1 MHNDIYLADNT
12 ILTIRQII
20 ITYNGLENKN
30 VVVVLLTL
38 ALVKF
43 LVCNLNVQVQNE
55 CIQSD
60 HGPRTIKFFQ
70 LTRSLPYAI
79 CSIVSQTHK
88 LKIAFILNN
97 IVFDR

>member
-60 HGPRTIKFFQ
+60 QGPRPIKFFQ
-70 LTRSLPYAI
+70 LTRSLAYAI
-79 CSIVSQTHK
+79 CSIVSQTRK
-88 LKIAFILNN
+88 LKNCFHIK
-97 IVFDR
+97 

>member
-20 ITYNGLENKN
+20 TYNGPENKI

-38 ALVKF
+38 ALVLF

-60 HGPRTIKFFQ
+60 QGPRTIKFFQ

-88 LKIAFILNN
+88 LKNCFHIK
-97 IVFDR
+97 